1 MDTINKYDQVEK
13 SLRRAITAGIYQA
26 GDKLPSI
33 RQLSLD
39 LKVSKNTV
47 IRAYQE
53 LEAVGMIYS
62 VAKSGYRVQSPSA
75 LKEAV
80 KNPPH
85 PPSEVDLLSLCK
97 TILTYSNEKECLSA
111 GSAHPNVDF
120 PAIKSLY
127 AEIGRHS
134 RMQSQLPSHYQIAP
148 GNNLLIKQLLKIS
161 HDLGVPAQ
169 LEDIA
174 VTHGAQQAISLALR
188 ALTNKGDI
196 IAVESP
202 CYFGNLLLIESLG
215 LKVIEVPSCLETGID
230 PQALAKSLELWDIK
244 AIIVTP
250 NFSNPTGSQM
260 PVDKRIE
267 LLAVSKD
274 IPIIEDDVSGSLNY
288 NDPIPSLR
296 SLDDQDR
303 VIYVNS
309 LSKTLDS
316 RLRIGWILSGRY
328 QKKIEKLLI
337 SDSMGS
343 LNLMQS
349 AVAEFLTS
357 GRYRT
362 HINKVRRFYQANGK
376 KLHQQLT
383 DALNHYPQ
391 LKGNYQLTQ
400 AKGSFILWLELP
412 IGADSHQLY
421 RQCKQEKIS
430 IYPGIAFGT
439 NNKFKH
445 CIRLTYSNFTGSPM
459 EQKGIERLAQLI
471 DEHCQ

>member
-1 MDTINKYDQVEK
+1 MDTVNKYDQVEK
-13 SLRRAITAGIYQA
+13 SLRLAITAGIYQT

-62 VAKSGYRVQSPSA
+62 VAKSGYRVRSPSTI
-75 LKEAV
+75 KRGD
-80 KNPPH
+80 KPTPH
-85 PPSEVDLLSLCK
+85 SPIEVDLLSLCK
-97 TILTYSNEKECLSA
+97 TILTYSNEKERLST
-111 GSAHPNVDF
+111 GSAHPYVDF

-148 GNNLLIKQLLKIS
+148 GNSLLIKQLLKIS

-169 LEDIA
+169 LNDIA
-174 VTHGAQQAISLALR
+174 VTHGAQQGISLALR
-188 ALTNKGDI
+188 ALTEPGDI
-196 IAVESP
+196 VAVESP
-202 CYFGNLLLIESLG
+202 SYFGNLLLIESLG
-215 LKVIEVPSCLETGID
+215 LKVVEIPSCVKTGIE
-230 PQALAKSLELWDIK
+230 PKALAEALELWDIK
-244 AIIVTP
+244 TIIVTP
-250 NFSNPTGSQM
+250 NFSNPTGSQLTL
-260 PVDKRIE
+260 DKRRE

-274 IPIIEDDVSGSLNY
+274 IPIIEDDVFGSLNF
-288 NDPIPSLR
+288 NDPLPSLR
-296 SLDDQDR
+296 ALDDQDR
-303 VIYVNS
+303 VIYINS

-328 QKKIEKLLI
+328 QKKIEKLLF

-349 AVAEFLTS
+349 AVAEFLTT

-362 HINKVRRFYQANGK
+362 HINKVRRLYQENGK
-376 KLHQQLT
+376 KLHLQLT
-383 DALNHYPQ
+383 HALDQYAQ

-400 AKGSFILWLELP
+400 ASGSFIMWLELP
-412 IGADSHQLY
+412 SNVDSHQLY
-421 RQCKQEKIS
+421 HQCKEAKIS

-445 CIRLTYSNFTGSPM
+445 CIRLTYSNFSGSQT
-459 EQKGIERLAQLI
+459 EQKGIEELAKLI
-471 DEHCQ
+471 SRHCE